1 MDIFSTAFLPDINY
15 LHHLYAATE
24 PVIDLGEH
32 YVKQTSR
39 NRTSILTSNGAL
51 VLSIP
56 LRKKDSKKIGDIEIS
71 YAEDWQIK
79 FLRAIRSAYTN
90 SPYYEH
96 YQPGF
101 EEMLMKKEPC
111 LHLYNRQLLEWMQR
125 ELSIE
130 KQVGYSST
138 YVEQGEQVEHDYRA
152 GIFGSNRT
160 PQSYKQVFS
169 YKMDFVPGLSAIDL
183 LFNKGPESLM
193 YIQ

>member
-15 LHHLYAATE
+15 LHHLYAATD
-24 PVIDLGEH
+24 PVIDLGEY

-51 VLSIP
+51 VLTIP
-56 LRKKDSKKIGDIEIS
+56 LRKKDSKKLIDIEIS

-96 YQPGF
+96 YQPEF
-101 EEMLMKKEPC
+101 EEMLMKKELC

-125 ELSIE
+125 ELGIE
-130 KQVGYSST
+130 KQMVYSPT
-138 YVEQGEQVEHDYRA
+138 YVEQGEQVEHDYRGGVFVSMRPPKA
-152 GIFGSNRT
+152 
-160 PQSYKQVFS
+160 YKQVFS
-169 YKMDFVPGLSAIDL
+169 YKMDFVSGLSAIDL
-183 LFNKGPESLM
+183 LFNKGPESLV